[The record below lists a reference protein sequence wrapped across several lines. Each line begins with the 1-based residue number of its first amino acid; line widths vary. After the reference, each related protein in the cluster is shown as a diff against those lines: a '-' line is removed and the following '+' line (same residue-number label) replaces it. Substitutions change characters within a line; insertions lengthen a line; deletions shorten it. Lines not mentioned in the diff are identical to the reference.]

1 MLRCSVSPY
10 CTSSGVPAGT
20 SGASD
25 AAVHN
30 DESSSRA
37 PFASRRPSADG
48 TSATTQPLPLK
59 PNSKPAART
68 PTARRPLSVTKCDED
83 AVAALGSGPRS
94 SPARRSNVRVS
105 EADKGCGA
113 QMGSLA
119 ADLAA
124 TAGSAAALLH
134 QLRRMCATVAVKRSH
149 GVCVVKS
156 NNSTAPSRS
165 TDGDGCG
172 DCDGVVVV
180 EAIFLFWL

>member
-1 MLRCSVSPY
+1 
-10 CTSSGVPAGT
+10 
-20 SGASD
+20 
-25 AAVHN
+25 
-30 DESSSRA
+30 
-37 PFASRRPSADG
+37 
-48 TSATTQPLPLK
+48 
-59 PNSKPAART
+59 
-68 PTARRPLSVTKCDED
+68 
-83 AVAALGSGPRS
+83 
-94 SPARRSNVRVS
+94 VS

-134 QLRRMCATVAVKRSH
+134 QLRRMCATVAVKRYH